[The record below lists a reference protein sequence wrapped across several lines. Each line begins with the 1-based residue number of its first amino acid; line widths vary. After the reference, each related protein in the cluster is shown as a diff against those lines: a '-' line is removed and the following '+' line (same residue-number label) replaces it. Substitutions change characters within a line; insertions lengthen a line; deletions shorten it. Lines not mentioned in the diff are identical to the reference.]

1 LLTLILGCFYPKV
14 SVQMGLRTQLSSS
27 MELMQ
32 PIFAG
37 GCSPFTNCWLPQ
49 LGLHLF
55 LNMVQRA

>member
-1 LLTLILGCFYPKV
+1 
-14 SVQMGLRTQLSSS
+14 